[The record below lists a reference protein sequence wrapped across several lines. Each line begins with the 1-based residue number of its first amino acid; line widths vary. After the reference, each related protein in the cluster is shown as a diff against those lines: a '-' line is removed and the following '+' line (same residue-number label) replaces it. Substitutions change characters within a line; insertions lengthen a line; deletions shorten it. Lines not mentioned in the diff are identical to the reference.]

1 MLRLIKRFLTRFFP
15 QRPPGAGPAED
26 PYAGVR
32 APRTR
37 GPGGRGSAVAVME
50 PEPEASV
57 LAFGQSSAK
66 TPTRI
71 I

>member
-1 MLRLIKRFLTRFFP
+1 
-15 QRPPGAGPAED
+15 
-26 PYAGVR
+26 
-32 APRTR
+32 
-37 GPGGRGSAVAVME
+37 ME

-66 TPTRI
+66 KTPTRI